1 MSDCFCK
8 KKDKQIGEDRYYQEM
23 IKINKNF
30 EPIQLG
36 YFKLKC
42 NTCDE
47 FSNIIGLMINRV
59 EKYVWDNWDDVDDPI
74 CEELNNTND
83 LCYLNCK
90 KIKVLKF
97 LYHTNSKSIYIIIN
111 HAKVGG
117 GDYLIL
123 GSKMFNG
130 KTNSLISEPNDT
142 IIDNIVCQLYKI
154 RFMYYILSNI
164 YFKDN
169 RDVTKKETIINS
181 IINLKDNKLDY
192 PNIKTKYI
200 IIYKIMCNIMDS
212 LINTD
217 RLECW
222 IPMGFI
228 KTQNSP
234 NNNIGILLFT
244 FLRGM
249 SLLEMQNQIEGN
261 QYLLLGSYQYIKE
274 NNSVSTE
281 ENIKT
286 KIDVV
291 LTLANIIDND
301 IKVNW
306 CTGGMYAKMNINSI
320 FPFYIWGMTMNDEAH
335 ITYSVSDKL
344 CNINKLIQKVNG
356 TNITDEYI
364 YKLNNN

>member
-1 MSDCFCK
+1 
-8 KKDKQIGEDRYYQEM
+8 
-23 IKINKNF
+23 
-30 EPIQLG
+30 
-36 YFKLKC
+36 
-42 NTCDE
+42 
-47 FSNIIGLMINRV
+47 
-59 EKYVWDNWDDVDDPI
+59 
-74 CEELNNTND
+74 
-83 LCYLNCK
+83 
-90 KIKVLKF
+90 
-97 LYHTNSKSIYIIIN
+97 
-111 HAKVGG
+111 
-117 GDYLIL
+117 
-123 GSKMFNG
+123 
-130 KTNSLISEPNDT
+130 
-142 IIDNIVCQLYKI
+142 
-154 RFMYYILSNI
+154 
-164 YFKDN
+164 
-169 RDVTKKETIINS
+169 
-181 IINLKDNKLDY
+181 
-192 PNIKTKYI
+192 
-200 IIYKIMCNIMDS
+200 MCNIMES

-217 RLECW
+217 KLECW

-261 QYLLLGSYQYIKE
+261 RYLLLGSYQYNKE

-320 FPFYIWGMTMNDEAH
+320 YPFYIWGMTMNDEAH

-364 YKLNNN
+364 YKLNNK